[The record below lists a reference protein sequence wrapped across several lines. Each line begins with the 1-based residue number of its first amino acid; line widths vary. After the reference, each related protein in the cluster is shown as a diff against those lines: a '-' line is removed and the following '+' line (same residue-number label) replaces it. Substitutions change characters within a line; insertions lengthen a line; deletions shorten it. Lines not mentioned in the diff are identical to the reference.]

1 MARKQDQGTQFEW
14 CVLHTAYSRL
24 TNPEVLSST
33 QLKTKEKALTNWD
46 KANSTVQNHA
56 KNVIDKLVPSSP
68 NESLN
73 FYKSFEKMGSGS
85 KSDIVF
91 YKGSTLYQCS
101 MKYGDS
107 FQLSSS
113 MIETNVTVLTDIF
126 KKISRGKGAKT
137 DGNTLANI
145 QKVINDVEAFF
156 PNKYMTSNDID
167 SLVKH
172 NPNAAAL
179 EERLIEIIGTKG
191 KDGVGSVYDEFRCAF
206 VEESIT
212 GKMTLKGKP
221 MHVATHILTEKGVR
235 PITKKLVHEFCAIV
249 NPRFSKKKQGT
260 FPKTRQLGK
269 GVQGPKEMIPVSLQG
284 VTQYNPVIRIDV
296 KLG

>member
-1 MARKQDQGTQFEW
+1 MAQDQGTQFEW

-24 TNPEVLSST
+24 SNPEVLSSK
-33 QLKTKEKALTNWD
+33 QLTTKGDAQTNWN
-46 KANSTVQNHA
+46 KADSTVQ
-56 KNVIDKLVPSSP
+56 KDSVKIIDKLAKTLST
-68 NESLN
+68 NESLK
-73 FYKSFEKMGSGS
+73 FYASFQKMGSGS

-91 YKGSTLYQCS
+91 YKSGKIYQCS
-101 MKYGDS
+101 MKYGNS

-113 MIETNVTVLTDIF
+113 MIETNINALTDIF
-126 KKISRGKGAKT
+126 KKISRGKGASS
-137 DGNTLANI
+137 DGTTLSNI
-145 QKVINDVEAFF
+145 QRVINDVEAFF

-221 MHVATHILTEKGVR
+221 IQIATHILTEKGIR

-260 FPKTRQLGK
+260 FPKSRQLGK
-269 GVQGPKEMIPVSLQG
+269 GVQGPKELVPASLQG
-284 VTQYNPVIRIDV
+284 VTQYNPVIRLDV

>member
-1 MARKQDQGTQFEW
+1 MAQDQGTQFEW

-46 KANSTVQNHA
+46 KANTTVQNHA

-73 FYKSFEKMGSGS
+73 FYRSFEKMGSGS

-269 GVQGPKEMIPVSLQG
+269 GVQGPKEMIPASLQG

>member
-1 MARKQDQGTQFEW
+1 MAQDQGTQFEW

-33 QLKTKEKALTNWD
+33 QLTTKEDAQTNWD

-56 KNVIDKLVPSSP
+56 KNVIDKLAPSSP
-68 NESLN
+68 NESLK
-73 FYKSFEKMGSGS
+73 FYSSFQKMGSGS
-85 KSDIVF
+85 KSDIIF
-91 YKGSTLYQCS
+91 YKGGKLYQCS

-113 MIETNVTVLTDIF
+113 MIETNVTALTGIY
-126 KKISRGKGAKT
+126 KKIARGKGSKT

-145 QKVINDVEAFF
+145 QAVINDVEAFF

-191 KDGVGSVYDEFRCAF
+191 KEGVGSVYDEFRCAF

-212 GKMTLKGKP
+212 GKITLKGKP
-221 MHVATHILTEKGVR
+221 MQVATHILTEKGVR

-269 GVQGPKEMIPVSLQG
+269 GVQGPKERIPASLQG
-284 VTQYNPVIRIDV
+284 VTQYNPVIRLDV

>member
-1 MARKQDQGTQFEW
+1 MAQDQGTQFEW

-73 FYKSFEKMGSGS
+73 FYRSFEKMGSGS

-91 YKGSTLYQCS
+91 YKGNTLYQRS

-221 MHVATHILTEKGVR
+221 MQVATHILTEKGVR

>member
-24 TNPEVLSST
+24 TNPEVLSSK

-221 MHVATHILTEKGVR
+221 MQVATHILTEKGVR

>member
-1 MARKQDQGTQFEW
+1 MAQDQGTQFEW

-33 QLKTKEKALTNWD
+33 QLTTKEKALTNWD
-46 KANSTVQNHA
+46 KSNTTVRNHA
-56 KNVIDKLVPSSP
+56 KNVIDKLAPSST
-68 NESLN
+68 NESLK
-73 FYKSFEKMGSGS
+73 FYSSFEKMGSGS

-221 MHVATHILTEKGVR
+221 MQVATHILTEKGVR

-269 GVQGPKEMIPVSLQG
+269 GVQGPKEMIPASLQG

>member
-1 MARKQDQGTQFEW
+1 MAQDKGTQFEW

-46 KANSTVQNHA
+46 KANTTVQNHA

-91 YKGSTLYQCS
+91 YKGGKIYQCS

-113 MIETNVTVLTDIF
+113 MIETNVTVLTEIF

-145 QKVINDVEAFF
+145 QAVINDVEAFF

-221 MHVATHILTEKGVR
+221 MQVATHILTEKGVR

-269 GVQGPKEMIPVSLQG
+269 GVQGPKEMIPASLQG

>member
-1 MARKQDQGTQFEW
+1 MAQDQGTQFEW

-33 QLKTKEKALTNWD
+33 QLTTKEDAQTNWN

-56 KNVIDKLVPSSP
+56 KNIIDKLAPSSP
-68 NESLN
+68 NESLK
-73 FYKSFEKMGSGS
+73 FYSSFQKMGSGS
-85 KSDIVF
+85 KSDIIF
-91 YKGSTLYQCS
+91 YKGGKLYQCS

-113 MIETNVTVLTDIF
+113 MIETNVTALTEIY
-126 KKISRGKGAKT
+126 KKIARGKGSKT

-145 QKVINDVEAFF
+145 QAVINDVEAFF
-156 PNKYMTSNDID
+156 PNKYMTKEDVD
-167 SLVKH
+167 SLIKH

-212 GKMTLKGKP
+212 GKITLKGKP
-221 MHVATHILTEKGVR
+221 MQVATHILTEKGVR

-269 GVQGPKEMIPVSLQG
+269 GVQGPKEMIPASLQG
-284 VTQYNPVIRIDV
+284 VTQYNPVIRLDV

>member
-1 MARKQDQGTQFEW
+1 MAQDQGTQFEW

-24 TNPEVLSST
+24 TNPEILSST

-46 KANSTVQNHA
+46 KANSTVRNHA

-68 NESLN
+68 NESVN
-73 FYKSFEKMGSGS
+73 FYRSFEKMGSGS

-156 PNKYMTSNDID
+156 PNKYMTKEDVD

-221 MHVATHILTEKGVR
+221 MQVATHILTEKGVR

-269 GVQGPKEMIPVSLQG
+269 GVQGPKEMIPASLQG

>member
-1 MARKQDQGTQFEW
+1 MAQDQGTQFEW

-46 KANSTVQNHA
+46 KANSTVRNHA

-68 NESLN
+68 NESVN
-73 FYKSFEKMGSGS
+73 FYRSFEKMGSGS

-91 YKGSTLYQCS
+91 YKGNTLYQCS

-221 MHVATHILTEKGVR
+221 MQVATHILTEKGVR

-269 GVQGPKEMIPVSLQG
+269 GVQGPKEMIPASLQG

>member
-1 MARKQDQGTQFEW
+1 MAQDQGTQFEW

-191 KDGVGSVYDEFRCAF
+191 KNGVGSVYDEFRCAF

-249 NPRFSKKKQGT
+249 NPRFSKKRQGT

>member
-1 MARKQDQGTQFEW
+1 MAQDQGTQFEW

-221 MHVATHILTEKGVR
+221 MQVATHILTEKGVR

-269 GVQGPKEMIPVSLQG
+269 GVLGPKEMIPASLQG
-284 VTQYNPVIRIDV
+284 VTQYNPVIRLDV

>member
-1 MARKQDQGTQFEW
+1 MAQDQGTQFEW

-73 FYKSFEKMGSGS
+73 FYRSFEKMGSGS

-191 KDGVGSVYDEFRCAF
+191 KNGVGSVYDEFRCAF

-269 GVQGPKEMIPVSLQG
+269 GVQGPIERIPASLQG
-284 VTQYNPVIRIDV
+284 VTQYNPVIRLDV

>member
-1 MARKQDQGTQFEW
+1 MAQDQGTQFEW

-46 KANSTVQNHA
+46 KANTTVQNHA

-91 YKGSTLYQCS
+91 YKGGKIYQCS

-113 MIETNVTVLTDIF
+113 MIETNVTVLTEIF

-145 QKVINDVEAFF
+145 QAVINDVEAFF

-221 MHVATHILTEKGVR
+221 LQVATHILTEKGVR

-269 GVQGPKEMIPVSLQG
+269 GVQGPKERIPTSLQG

>member
-1 MARKQDQGTQFEW
+1 MAQDQGTQFEW

-46 KANSTVQNHA
+46 KANTTVQNHA

-91 YKGSTLYQCS
+91 YKGGKIYQCS

-113 MIETNVTVLTDIF
+113 MIETNVTVLTEIF

-145 QKVINDVEAFF
+145 QAVINDVEAFF

-191 KDGVGSVYDEFRCAF
+191 KEGVGSVYDEFRCAF

-221 MHVATHILTEKGVR
+221 LQVATHILTEKGVR

-269 GVQGPKEMIPVSLQG
+269 GVQGPKERIPTSLQG
-284 VTQYNPVIRIDV
+284 VTQYNPVIRLDV

>member
-1 MARKQDQGTQFEW
+1 MAQDQGTQFEW

-221 MHVATHILTEKGVR
+221 LQIATHILTEKGVR

-269 GVQGPKEMIPVSLQG
+269 GVQGPIERIPASLQG
-284 VTQYNPVIRIDV
+284 VTQYNPVIRLDV

>member
-1 MARKQDQGTQFEW
+1 MAQDQGTQFEW

-33 QLKTKEKALTNWD
+33 QLTTKEKALTNWD
-46 KANSTVQNHA
+46 KANSTVQKHA

-73 FYKSFEKMGSGS
+73 FYRSFEKMGSGS

-91 YKGSTLYQCS
+91 YKGNTLYQCS

-221 MHVATHILTEKGVR
+221 MQVATHILTEKGVR

-269 GVQGPKEMIPVSLQG
+269 GVQGPKEMIPASLQG

>member
-1 MARKQDQGTQFEW
+1 MAQDQGTQFEW

-73 FYKSFEKMGSGS
+73 FYRSFEKMGSGS

-221 MHVATHILTEKGVR
+221 MQVATHILTEKGVR

-269 GVQGPKEMIPVSLQG
+269 GVQGPKEMIPASLQG

>member
-1 MARKQDQGTQFEW
+1 MAQDQGTQFEW

-73 FYKSFEKMGSGS
+73 FYRSFEKMGSGS

-221 MHVATHILTEKGVR
+221 MQVATHILTEKGVR

-269 GVQGPKEMIPVSLQG
+269 GVQGPKEMIPASLQG
-284 VTQYNPVIRIDV
+284 VTQYNPVIRLDV

>member
-1 MARKQDQGTQFEW
+1 
-14 CVLHTAYSRL
+14 
-24 TNPEVLSST
+24 
-33 QLKTKEKALTNWD
+33 
-46 KANSTVQNHA
+46 
-56 KNVIDKLVPSSP
+56 
-68 NESLN
+68 
-73 FYKSFEKMGSGS
+73 MGSGS

-221 MHVATHILTEKGVR
+221 LQIATHILTEKGVR
-235 PITKKLVHEFCAIV
+235 PITKKLIHEFCAIV
-249 NPRFSKKKQGT
+249 NPRFSKKRQGT

-269 GVQGPKEMIPVSLQG
+269 GVQGPIERIPASLQG
-284 VTQYNPVIRIDV
+284 VTQYNPVIRLDV

>member
-1 MARKQDQGTQFEW
+1 MAQDQGTQFEW

-46 KANSTVQNHA
+46 KANTTVRNHA

-221 MHVATHILTEKGVR
+221 MQVATHILTEKGVR

-269 GVQGPKEMIPVSLQG
+269 GVQGPIERIPASLQG

>member
-1 MARKQDQGTQFEW
+1 MAQDQGTQFEW

-221 MHVATHILTEKGVR
+221 LQIATHILTEKGVR
-235 PITKKLVHEFCAIV
+235 PITKKLIHEFCAIV
-249 NPRFSKKKQGT
+249 NPRFSKKRQGT

>member
-1 MARKQDQGTQFEW
+1 MAQDQGTQFEW

-33 QLKTKEKALTNWD
+33 QLTTKEKALTNWD

-221 MHVATHILTEKGVR
+221 MQVATHILTEKGVR

>member
-1 MARKQDQGTQFEW
+1 MAQDQGTQFEW

-73 FYKSFEKMGSGS
+73 FYRSFEKMGSGS

-221 MHVATHILTEKGVR
+221 MQVATHILTEKGVR

-269 GVQGPKEMIPVSLQG
+269 GVLGPKEMIPASLQG
-284 VTQYNPVIRIDV
+284 VTQYNPVIRLDV

>member
-1 MARKQDQGTQFEW
+1 MAQDQGTQFEW

-145 QKVINDVEAFF
+145 QQVINDVEAFF

>member
-1 MARKQDQGTQFEW
+1 MAQDQGTQFEW

-46 KANSTVQNHA
+46 KANSTVRNHA

-221 MHVATHILTEKGVR
+221 MQVATHILTEKGVR

>member
-1 MARKQDQGTQFEW
+1 MAQDQGTQFEW

-46 KANSTVQNHA
+46 KANTTVQNHA

-91 YKGSTLYQCS
+91 YKGGKIYQCS

-113 MIETNVTVLTDIF
+113 MIETNVTVLTEIF

-145 QKVINDVEAFF
+145 QAVINDVEAFF

-221 MHVATHILTEKGVR
+221 LQVATHILTEKGVR

-260 FPKTRQLGK
+260 FPKTRQLGA
-269 GVQGPKEMIPVSLQG
+269 GVLGPIERIPTSLQG
-284 VTQYNPVIRIDV
+284 VTQYNPVIRLDV

>member
-1 MARKQDQGTQFEW
+1 MAQDQGTQIEW

-167 SLVKH
+167 SLFKH

-221 MHVATHILTEKGVR
+221 MQVATHILTEKGVR

-249 NPRFSKKKQGT
+249 NPRFS
-260 FPKTRQLGK
+260 
-269 GVQGPKEMIPVSLQG
+269 
-284 VTQYNPVIRIDV
+284 
-296 KLG
+296 

>member
-1 MARKQDQGTQFEW
+1 MAQDQGTQFEW

-221 MHVATHILTEKGVR
+221 MQVATHILTEQGVR

>member
-1 MARKQDQGTQFEW
+1 MAQDQGTQFEW

-191 KDGVGSVYDEFRCAF
+191 KNGVGSVYDEFRCAF

>member
-1 MARKQDQGTQFEW
+1 MAQDQGTQFEW

-68 NESLN
+68 NESVN
-73 FYKSFEKMGSGS
+73 FYRSFEKMGSGS

-221 MHVATHILTEKGVR
+221 MQVATHILTEKGVR

-269 GVQGPKEMIPVSLQG
+269 GVQGPKEMIPASLQG
-284 VTQYNPVIRIDV
+284 VTQYNPVIRLDV

>member
-1 MARKQDQGTQFEW
+1 MAQDQGTQFEW

-24 TNPEVLSST
+24 NNPEVLSST
-33 QLKTKEKALTNWD
+33 QLTTKEKALTNWD
-46 KANSTVQNHA
+46 KANTTVRNHA

>member
-1 MARKQDQGTQFEW
+1 MAQDQGTQFEW

-73 FYKSFEKMGSGS
+73 FYNSFEKMGSGS

-221 MHVATHILTEKGVR
+221 MQVATHILTEKGVR

>member
-1 MARKQDQGTQFEW
+1 MAQDQGTQFEW

-33 QLKTKEKALTNWD
+33 QLTTKEDAQTNWD

-56 KNVIDKLVPSSP
+56 KNVIDKLAPSSP
-68 NESLN
+68 NESLK
-73 FYKSFEKMGSGS
+73 FYASFEKMTSGS

-91 YKGSTLYQCS
+91 YKGGKIYQCS
-101 MKYGDS
+101 MKYGNS

-113 MIETNVTVLTDIF
+113 MIETNVTALTGIY
-126 KKISRGKGAKT
+126 KKIARGKGSKT

-145 QKVINDVEAFF
+145 QAVINDVEAFF

-221 MHVATHILTEKGVR
+221 LQIATHILTEKGVR

-269 GVQGPKEMIPVSLQG
+269 GVQGPKEMIPASLQG
-284 VTQYNPVIRIDV
+284 VTQYNPVIRLDV

>member
-1 MARKQDQGTQFEW
+1 MAQDQGTQFEW

-46 KANSTVQNHA
+46 KANTTVRNHA

-221 MHVATHILTEKGVR
+221 MQVATHILTEKGVR

-269 GVQGPKEMIPVSLQG
+269 GVQGPKEMIPASLQG

>member
-1 MARKQDQGTQFEW
+1 ME
-14 CVLHTAYSRL
+14 
-24 TNPEVLSST
+24 
-33 QLKTKEKALTNWD
+33 
-46 KANSTVQNHA
+46 
-56 KNVIDKLVPSSP
+56 
-68 NESLN
+68 
-73 FYKSFEKMGSGS
+73 SGS

-91 YKGSTLYQCS
+91 YKGGKLYQCS
-101 MKYGDS
+101 MKYGNS

-113 MIETNVTVLTDIF
+113 MIETNVTALTEIY
-126 KKISRGKGAKT
+126 KKIARGKGSRT

-145 QKVINDVEAFF
+145 QAVINDVEAFF
-156 PNKYMTSNDID
+156 PNKYMTKEDVD

-221 MHVATHILTEKGVR
+221 LQIATHILTEKGVR
-235 PITKKLVHEFCAIV
+235 PITKKLIHEFCAIV
-249 NPRFSKKKQGT
+249 NPRFSKKRQGT

-269 GVQGPKEMIPVSLQG
+269 GVQGPIERIPASLQG
-284 VTQYNPVIRIDV
+284 VTQYNPVIRLDV